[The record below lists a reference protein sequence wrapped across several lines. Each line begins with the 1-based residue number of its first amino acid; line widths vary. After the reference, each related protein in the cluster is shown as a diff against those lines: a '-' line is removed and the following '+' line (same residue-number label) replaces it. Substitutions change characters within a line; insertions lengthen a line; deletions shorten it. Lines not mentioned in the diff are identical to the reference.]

1 MKGPCDSAGSPSD
14 QCLEGPARWVAQ
26 RAQWLQVLE
35 EEVAQLPSSFE
46 DDGTL
51 RPLLL
56 ERHMSGGDPV
66 DLEAWERT
74 ELEASLQQTLH
85 PYTELRR
92 PVPLPLVIS
101 TAAKSWG
108 QS

>member
-1 MKGPCDSAGSPSD
+1 MKGPCDSAGPPTD
-14 QCLEGPARWVAQ
+14 PCLEGQARWVAE

-56 ERHMSGGDPV
+56 ERHLRSGGPV

-74 ELEASLQQTLH
+74 SLEASLQETAH